1 MRRFLMLLLS
11 LILVLTLFTG
21 AACTKKGNEN
31 SSNDSSQQE
40 SVKPEPPALEIIT
53 RDDVVQTVE
62 SNANMISLMDTYL
75 LYKGNN
81 QIVKKVFNGV
91 VVGDFMSK
99 ALDGIIM
106 VGYGSDGNWY
116 VTADPY
122 NPTKF
127 NAVMNAIFNYQI
139 ASGKPLALSP
149 IELTLYGGQKLIN
162 VFGTQFGIYN
172 IDSMLTEILP
182 ATSAPF
188 IKRMLGMTVND
199 LYAISSG
206 DYTYFENFIEQT
218 HPDEIINL
226 VFDLAYMF
234 GYSFPQTQA
243 TLVDLIEYDE
253 YGLFINEDV
262 LVSDILASLE
272 EIATFAGVENA
283 DAMFED
289 LATLLGEE
297 TAIGEVVNVLMEIE
311 FDVIVDSFAKAF
323 VQLYPNDA
331 TLIDEI
337 FATFK
342 AKADGKIGELVINE
356 QNISVWIDDVI
367 AKVEDQALVA
377 SLEAVSDLLYGITV
391 ENLLNGF
398 GALEVD
404 AVIDTIANI
413 ATAYLAEDA
422 KLISDVKVL
431 LQRIFGGTI
440 ESVTYNENLL
450 VGELLASI
458 NDITSYFI
466 ESSVLSATFDELQAL
481 YDSTTLGRL
490 TDDTM
495 ALDIDCVITSS
506 VSVLSEAIEDAE
518 GLRELEEILCNLLD
532 GTIGE
537 PIVDESYLQE
547 NGNKTLNELVG
558 EYFTSINETEMQ
570 KFLNLTLKDI
580 VSLVEGELTQNAIS
594 VLDSISYFEVIDY
607 LTR

>member
-1 MRRFLMLLLS
+1 MRRFLTLLLS

-21 AACTKKGNEN
+21 AACTKKG
-31 SSNDSSQQE
+31 DSSQQE

-62 SNANMISLMDTYL
+62 TNVNMISLMDTYL

-81 QIVKKVFNGV
+81 QLVKKVFNGV

-139 ASGKPLALSP
+139 ASGKPLALSQ

-188 IKRMLGMTVND
+188 IQRMLGMTVND
-199 LYAISSG
+199 LYALSSG
-206 DYTYFENFIEQT
+206 DYTYVENFIEQT

-226 VFDLAYMF
+226 VFDMASLL
-234 GYSFPQTQA
+234 GYSLPKTQA

-262 LVSDILASLE
+262 LVGDILASLE
-272 EIATFAGVENA
+272 EMATFAGVENA

-289 LATLLGEE
+289 LEMLLGEE
-297 TAIGEVVNVLMEIE
+297 TSIGEVVNVLMEIE

-323 VQLYPNDA
+323 VELYPNDA

-356 QNISVWIDDVI
+356 QNVSVWIDDVI

-377 SLEAVSDLLYGITV
+377 SLEAVSDLLYDITV
-391 ENLLNGF
+391 EDILHGF
-398 GALEVD
+398 GALLVD
-404 AVIDTIANI
+404 DVIDTLATIASVNTPENAQLI
-413 ATAYLAEDA
+413 ED
-422 KLISDVKVL
+422 VMVL
-431 LQRIFGGTI
+431 LQKVFDGTI
-440 ESVTYNENLL
+440 ESLQYNPNLYVSELL
-450 VGELLASI
+450 VSV
-458 NDITSYFI
+458 NDIINNFVVNDI
-466 ESSVLSATFDELQAL
+466 LDEAFKELEAL
-481 YDSTTLGRL
+481 YDHTTLGSL
-490 TDDTM
+490 NDDTM

-594 VLDSISYFEVIDY
+594 VLDSISYFEVVDY